1 MIDIHT
7 HVLPF
12 VDDGSESYEE
22 SIKMLQA
29 AANDGVTDLIVT
41 PHYRRQY
48 AVAKDKLKEDFEK
61 LKAQAE
67 SLNIPINLYLGQ
79 EIYIENEYKKY
90 FDRDIYL
97 TMNGTDF
104 ILAEFNFFKP
114 VDIVDAVFEL
124 THRGY
129 KVIVAHFE
137 RYPYADLD
145 DAIDIKANGGLIQVN
160 AASIIGKNGFKSKAM
175 VKKLFERGL
184 VDFVASDIHANRKNN
199 LLKAYGIIKK
209 KYGEEIA
216 KEVFENNAK
225 ILI

>member
-1 MIDIHT
+1 
-7 HVLPF
+7 
-12 VDDGSESYEE
+12 
-22 SIKMLQA
+22 
-29 AANDGVTDLIVT
+29 
-41 PHYRRQY
+41 
-48 AVAKDKLKEDFEK
+48 
-61 LKAQAE
+61 
-67 SLNIPINLYLGQ
+67 
-79 EIYIENEYKKY
+79 
-90 FDRDIYL
+90 
-97 TMNGTDF
+97 MNGTDF

-124 THRGY
+124 SHRGY

-209 KYGEEIA
+209 KYGEEVA

-225 ILI
+225 VLI